1 MKKDKNEETRNS
13 IYRPK
18 KWYYSFSPRYLT
30 FGFISPYMKL
40 KEKDMMKED
49 DLPSI
54 PSKDD
59 PMKLGKYLEKAIRYE
74 EKKALLSG
82 REPSLMRVLLRAY
95 YPFMII
101 CVLSTIIIDLI
112 RFSVGLVIRRIVSDL
127 QKPMPLSDSDKTS
140 SIVNFLLVFGIMV
153 SSAIT
158 IPHLVFYQYRFI
170 FRTYASLAANILWR
184 GLMKPGGLLVRKSI
198 EKNGIIPPFAMDM
211 EIVSKKKGI
220 FDYFFKSKTSDKSL
234 TSIRSDNKIYSFNGS
249 NSSIINGGD
258 ESLNDNSD
266 YYKSYAVRVNYIN
279 IYNVMMG
286 DLFPCSL
293 LIGNLISVL
302 LFPLRIIFASYAISL
317 ILNSSVNKTDGR
329 IGWIINVSL
338 LLCIITLMLF
348 IIISVIIQIKSGYL
362 RKPLFFVKDY
372 RVEDLR
378 YILSNIRTIKLLNW
392 ESFVYKNVVELRTH
406 EMNWRRKKLLLTSI
420 SDIFCF
426 CSSFF
431 SQAVL
436 FLSLGFL
443 FKHYY
448 NQFSIPGT
456 ATVPIIFS
464 LSTLFTSVSLLPEEL
479 GYVIQGFISLK
490 RIQTFIFSRLDET
503 PLLEDKK
510 SCEKLSI
517 LALEDEIMNNDYK
530 NISLYYINA
539 TFSRQLYDHPVYR
552 YLHQLGHIRSSGG
565 LDLLFKKLYSI
576 YNLDHFSVDTK
587 EGNSNYRLLSGDFD
601 FNLINL
607 SGMTEITSLLN
618 GNSFDKEDINKIF
631 EYYATTREN
640 GINSNKTIE
649 FDVDSR
655 YKSLNRISPCL
666 VNINVKLFY
675 GDICFIIGDHGSG
688 KSTFINSI
696 LGELFR
702 ISGDVYIG
710 DKERNIDIINSNP
723 WIPSGTFKE
732 VVLAGREYDNDL
744 FELTSELCQLKTDV
758 ENWDLGVDKV
768 IEEYGNNLSNGQKSR
783 VSLAR
788 SIYQEKKT
796 VNKKRILCMDSAF
809 ENIDPNLTCKILNSL
824 FSKEELGKKDTNG
837 VYDLIVPHR
846 NPNNYTVII
855 TLSRSTFSYIINN
868 SLSNTEFNLRF
879 FSINNMKLE
888 EFNYALDKKT
898 PNYIENHNK
907 IIDSS
912 TNEFENT
919 NDGEISSL
927 RETSAISVKK
937 KRNICRKTIVKQPKM
952 YFGENGLFKAM
963 EIETS
968 KIITRKFSE
977 LSVFYDDFCKDEK
990 FTEISGHVKFE
1001 SYNWYISN
1009 FFGKKNFIILFVLL
1023 FLLVISVTVIDIV
1036 IILWSGT
1043 DIDMRKRM
1051 ILNKQFDNNLL
1062 YKHGVK
1068 YMLVFILMV
1077 VFVFIVKVVSTFIE
1091 VNSILKSA
1099 TILHNKL
1106 LFEIINSPLTF
1117 FDSLDSQSLVNIFS
1131 MDLGIIDGELNL
1143 SILIKLFN
1151 TLVSQCYILWSS
1163 PICIVLFP
1171 LLSYYY
1177 YIYIFKPTRIQTRES
1192 YRFLL
1197 NTYGPLC
1204 NKTECNIRGSY
1215 TIRNMKF
1222 NEYYKKDTNK
1232 VLHTL
1237 QKTFY
1242 YSYSI
1247 IIWRLIRT
1255 LFFGIL
1261 LVLLLFICPTISRVL
1276 NFKLPLW
1283 ITRYAN
1289 SYQSAL
1295 ISSFLVLSLS
1305 IIISL
1310 PNTITALITNI
1321 IDLEKNMCSVQRF
1334 HILQKQMRQS
1344 SRRELYKSQSSLKS
1358 HESDIYNLSPL
1369 NEDLI
1374 IHDITMSYNNNVVL
1388 NNLSLRIKKGEHI
1401 GLLGRTGSGKSTLF
1415 QCILGNYKLD
1425 NGFIILDGV
1434 NIESYS
1440 LKKDHLKNHDY
1451 NLVRQTYGHNI
1462 FKECINELY
1471 SNTGRNYFIGYLPQ
1485 NSIYIK
1491 NWTVR
1496 NYIDP
1501 FNQHSDSD
1509 IWKAIDE
1516 LSFNSIFEYLPNGL
1530 DSIVY
1535 SDNYEDNFQQFMGKK
1550 TKKQIDRNY
1559 SVCECIFSLSQLRLI
1574 SFLRLYLNS
1583 SEYKLLLVDEPPIN
1597 GNDDDKTHFGVKD
1610 CDNDINGSDFGVNFD
1625 HKNSKDNDLSD
1636 NFNIKIS
1643 ISKSNGTNDG
1653 GNVKHL
1659 NIKFRKKD
1667 GGCTSRNKSELPS
1680 ISYLINEHFRHCI
1693 VIIIAHHKDSIK
1705 YCDKVHIMGKGCI
1718 EKVIDLKENGNIE
1731 SLNSL
1736 FKYIKA

>member
-1 MKKDKNEETRNS
+1 MKKDKNEKAKNS

-40 KEKDMMKED
+40 KEKDMMKEE
-49 DLPSI
+49 DLPDI

-59 PMKLGKYLEKAIRYE
+59 PMKLGKYLESAIRYE

-82 REPSLMRVLLRAY
+82 REPSLMRALLRAY
-95 YPFMII
+95 YPFIII
-101 CVLSTIIIDLI
+101 CLLSTTVIDLI

-127 QKPMPLSDSDKTS
+127 QKPMPLSDNDKTS

-153 SSAIT
+153 FSAIT
-158 IPHLVFYQYRFI
+158 IPHLVFFQYRFI
-170 FRTYASLAANILWR
+170 FRTYASLATNILWR
-184 GLMKPGGLLVRKSI
+184 GLMKPGGLIVRKSI

-211 EIVSKKKGI
+211 DIVSRKRNT
-220 FDYFFKSKTSDKSL
+220 FDCFSKNNSIQNCLTNSYNDSL
-234 TSIRSDNKIYSFNGS
+234 ICSS
-249 NSSIINGGD
+249 NSTFNSSFKDNTNGNGD
-258 ESLNDNSD
+258 EHNN
-266 YYKSYAVRVNYIN
+266 YAVRVNYVN

-293 LIGNLISVL
+293 LIGNLINVL
-302 LFPLRIIFASYAISL
+302 LFPLRIIFASYAISI

-329 IGWIINVSL
+329 INWIINVSL
-338 LLCIITLMLF
+338 LLCIITLMTFVTL
-348 IIISVIIQIKSGYL
+348 SVVIQIKSGYL
-362 RKPLFFVKDY
+362 RKPLFFAKDY

-392 ESFVYKNVVELRTH
+392 ESFVYKNLVELRTH
-406 EMNWRRKKLLLTSI
+406 EMNWRRKKLLLSSI

-436 FLSLGFL
+436 FLSLGLL

-464 LSTLFTSVSLLPEEL
+464 LTTLFTSISLLPEEL
-479 GYVIQGFISLK
+479 GFVIQGFISLK
-490 RIQTFIFSRLDET
+490 RIQTFIFSRIDET
-503 PLLEDKK
+503 PLLQDKK
-510 SCEKLSI
+510 LYRNAKNEKLNI
-517 LALEDEIMNNDYK
+517 LALEDQIMNNEYK
-530 NISLYYINA
+530 DVSIYYINA
-539 TFSRQLYDHPVYR
+539 TFSRQVYDHPVYR
-552 YLHQLGHIRSSGG
+552 YLHQLGHTRSSGG
-565 LDLLFKKLYSI
+565 LDLLFRRIYSI
-576 YNLDHFSVDTK
+576 CSADSFAVDMK
-587 EGNSNYRLLSGDFD
+587 EAIGSPKPLVDDSNF
-601 FNLINL
+601 INL
-607 SGMTEITSLLN
+607 SGMTEITSLLS
-618 GNSFDKEDINKIF
+618 GDSFEKEDISKII
-631 EYYATTREN
+631 EYYVATREN
-640 GINSNKTIE
+640 GVNSNKTIE
-649 FDVDSR
+649 FDLDSR
-655 YKSLNRISPCL
+655 YKSLNRLSPCL
-666 VNINVKLFY
+666 VDLNIKLLY
-675 GDICFIIGDHGSG
+675 GDICFIIGDHGAG

-710 DKERNIDIINSNP
+710 DKERNVDIINSNP
-723 WIPSGTFKE
+723 WIPSGTLKE
-732 VVLAGREYDNDL
+732 IILAGREYNSDL
-744 FELTSELCQLKTDV
+744 FRLTNELCQLKTDI
-758 ENWDLGVDKV
+758 ESWDSGIDKV
-768 IEEYGNNLSNGQKSR
+768 IEEHGNNLSNGQKSR

-788 SIYQEKKT
+788 SIYQQKSSN
-796 VNKKRILCMDSAF
+796 NKRRILCMDSTF
-809 ENIDPNLTCKILNSL
+809 ENIDPNLTCRILDSL
-824 FSKEELGKKDTNG
+824 FSKDFSPKVDNEMC
-837 VYDLIVPHR
+837 DLIVPSKNPR
-846 NPNNYTVII
+846 NYSVVI
-855 TLSRSTFSYIINN
+855 TLSKSTFSYIMNN
-868 SLSNTEFNLRF
+868 SLRNTEFKLRF
-879 FSINNMKLE
+879 FSIYDMKLE
-888 EFNYALDKKT
+888 ELSYSPNRTKSLVENCDKVKT
-898 PNYIENHNK
+898 
-907 IIDSS
+907 SS
-912 TNEFENT
+912 S
-919 NDGEISSL
+919 NDEAVCL
-927 RETSAISVKK
+927 REPSTLDVRR

-1009 FFGKKNFIILFVLL
+1009 FFGKKNFILLFILL
-1023 FLLVISVTVIDIV
+1023 FLLVVSVNVIDIV

-1051 ILNKQFDNNLL
+1051 ILNRQFDNHLI
-1062 YKHGVK
+1062 YAHGLK
-1068 YMLVFILMV
+1068 YILVFLSMIA
-1077 VFVFIVKVVSTFIE
+1077 FVFAAKTISTFIE

-1099 TILHNKL
+1099 TVLHNKL

-1143 SILIKLFN
+1143 SILVKLFN

-1163 PICIVLFP
+1163 PICILLFP

-1204 NKTECNIRGSY
+1204 NKTECSIRGSC

-1222 NEYYKKDTNK
+1222 NEHYKQDTNK
-1232 VLHTL
+1232 VLYTL

-1261 LVLLLFICPTISRVL
+1261 LILLLFICPTISRVL

-1289 SYQSAL
+1289 SYRSAL
-1295 ISSFLVLSLS
+1295 VSSFLVLSLS

-1310 PNTITALITNI
+1310 PNTITSLITNI

-1334 HILQKQMRQS
+1334 HILQKQIRQS

-1358 HESDIYNLSPL
+1358 HESEVHDLFPL

-1374 IHDITMSYNNNVVL
+1374 ISDITMSYNNNIVL
-1388 NNLSLRIKKGEHI
+1388 SNLSLRIKKGEHI
-1401 GLLGRTGSGKSTLF
+1401 GLIGRTGSGKSTLF

-1425 NGFIILDGV
+1425 HGFIVLDGV

-1440 LKKDHLKNHDY
+1440 AKKDHLKNYSCD
-1451 NLVRQTYGHNI
+1451 LAKQIYGHNI
-1462 FKECINELY
+1462 FKECLDELY

-1501 FNQHSDSD
+1501 FSQHTDEE
-1509 IWKAIDE
+1509 IWEAIDE
-1516 LSFNSIFEYLPNGL
+1516 LSFNSLFECLPNGL
-1530 DSIVY
+1530 DSIVH
-1535 SDNYEDNFQQFMGKK
+1535 SDNYESNFQQFMG
-1550 TKKQIDRNY
+1550 TKIKSRQSDKGLN
-1559 SVCECIFSLSQLRLI
+1559 SSECLFSLSQLRLI

-1597 GNDDDKTHFGVKD
+1597 NDNGKTDRLTTSEHTSECGE
-1610 CDNDINGSDFGVNFD
+1610 S
-1625 HKNSKDNDLSD
+1625 SKDGK
-1636 NFNIKIS
+1636 FNIKIC
-1643 ISKSNGTNDG
+1643 ISKNNGMTDQ

-1659 NIKFRKKD
+1659 NIEFRKKED
-1667 GGCTSRNKSELPS
+1667 EYTAKSKNKGELPS
-1680 ISYLINEHFRHCI
+1680 LSYLINKHFRHCI
-1693 VIIIAHHKDSIK
+1693 AIIIAHHKDSIE

-1718 EKVIDLKENGNIE
+1718 EKVVDLRDKNEFEDI
-1731 SLNSL
+1731 NSL
-1736 FKYIKA
+1736 FKHIKN